1 VDVILSPRAVANLNE
16 IFDYNLAKRGHRAAE
31 AYAEFLESSI
41 DLIPKRR
48 QSDPEIKGRRHTFAH
63 TMTRRS
69 KRDGHV
75 AIYRVDEAAATITVL
90 AVFHTKQN
98 WPEQI

>member
-1 VDVILSPRAVANLNE
+1 MDVILSPRAVTDLNE
-16 IFDYNLAKRGHRAAE
+16 IFDYNLANRGRRAAE
-31 AYAEFLESSI
+31 TYAEFLESSI
-41 DLIPKRR
+41 DLIPERR
-48 QSDPEIKGRRHTFAH
+48 QSDLNVRGRIDTFAH
-63 TMTRRS
+63 TITRRS

-75 AIYRVDEAAATITVL
+75 AIYRVDEAATTITVL

>member
-1 VDVILSPRAVANLNE
+1 MQVILSPRAMADLND
-16 IFDYNLAKRGHRAAE
+16 IFDYNLAKRGRQAAE
-31 AYAEFLESSI
+31 TYAEFLESSI
-41 DLIPKRR
+41 ELIPDRW
-48 QSDPEIKGRRHTFAH
+48 QSDLNVGGRLDTFAH
-63 TMTRRS
+63 TITRRS